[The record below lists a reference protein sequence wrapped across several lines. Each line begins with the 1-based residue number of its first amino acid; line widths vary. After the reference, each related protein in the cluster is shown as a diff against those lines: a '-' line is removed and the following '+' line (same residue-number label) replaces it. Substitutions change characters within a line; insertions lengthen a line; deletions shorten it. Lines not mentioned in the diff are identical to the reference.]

1 VIPTLLMM
9 IWMTESRMMSLGVQP
24 LGKSFSYGSLQIMN
38 VGALFYAPRMDG
50 DDEGWVL
57 QSPEFRC

>member
-1 VIPTLLMM
+1 
-9 IWMTESRMMSLGVQP
+9 MSLGVQP